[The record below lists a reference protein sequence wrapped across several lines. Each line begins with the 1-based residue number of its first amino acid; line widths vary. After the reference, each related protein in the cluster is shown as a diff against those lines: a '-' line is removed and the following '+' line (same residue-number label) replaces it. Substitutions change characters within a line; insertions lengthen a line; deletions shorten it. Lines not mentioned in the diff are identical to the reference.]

1 MIMAPMVNKNTT
13 LTLLLFLMMSLTASA
28 QESDTISLDVDFISN
43 DDKKLFR
50 MDNYFSRKTKRN
62 RQVGSRSHRI
72 ISLDPLTNQ
81 YQEIN
86 VKDIYPASQFA
97 MQQGI
102 RTLDGNSSE
111 HYLTPDSVYGFF
123 TRGYYYFRRTI
134 TIRGKRK
141 TVFLLRED
149 LYRESDVRVF
159 CYEDENGKNHY
170 YAQVAD
176 GETLPMIDD
185 EGNENIDAIKQRF
198 LQNEYARDKGTRKMI
213 SKMKP
218 TAAGVRQVYKALALG
233 GYSHFPHFRWGAT
246 TGIGFSNVNT
256 DNYDL
261 DGKLIATGGFFADI
275 PIAGGV
281 SVHPELL
288 FDKLSVKGTMNNA
301 GTLPNSVAYNRTEI
315 SVPLMLRYTH
325 FAIRGNLIPF
335 VQLGMGASYAF
346 KQNCNYRQVVTM
358 GYDKLVPIYSIQ
370 SGSSQIPT
378 LHTSVIGGVGAEWV
392 VSNKHSLFLELR
404 YAKGISKLSHND
416 FQFVVGLNL

>member
-1 MIMAPMVNKNTT
+1 MRTT
-13 LTLLLFLMMSLTASA
+13 LTLLLFLMMSLTAGA
-28 QESDTISLDVDFISN
+28 QKNDTIDIDLDFISH

-62 RQVGSRSHRI
+62 RLVGPRSHRI

-86 VKDIYPASQFA
+86 VKDIYPAPQFD

-102 RTLDGNSSE
+102 RALDNNSIE

-134 TIRGKRK
+134 KFNGENK
-141 TVFLLRED
+141 TVFLQRED
-149 LYRESDVRVF
+149 LYKECDVRVF
-159 CYEDENGKNHY
+159 SYEDENGKTHHF
-170 YAQVAD
+170 AQVAD
-176 GETLPMIDD
+176 GEMLQMIDD
-185 EGNENIDAIKQRF
+185 DGNENIDAIKQSF
-198 LQNEYARDKGTRKMI
+198 LQNEYAKDKGTRRMI
-213 SKMKP
+213 SNMKP
-218 TAAGVRQVYKALALG
+218 TAEGIRKVYKALTQG
-233 GYSHFPHFRWGAT
+233 GYSHYPHFRWGVAAS
-246 TGIGFSNVNT
+246 TGIGQVSSDSYEFDS
-256 DNYDL
+256 
-261 DGKLIATGGFFADI
+261 KLLAAGGFFADI

-281 SVHPELL
+281 SLHPELL
-288 FDKLSVKGTMNNA
+288 FGKLSVKGTMKNA

-325 FAIRGNLIPF
+325 FATRGNLIPF
-335 VQLGMGASYAF
+335 VQLGVGASYAL
-346 KQNCNYRQVVTM
+346 KQNCDYRQVVSTA
-358 GYDKLVPIYSIQ
+358 YDKFGSIYSVKE
-370 SGSSQIPT
+370 GSDQISD

-404 YAKGISKLSHND
+404 YAKGISELSHND